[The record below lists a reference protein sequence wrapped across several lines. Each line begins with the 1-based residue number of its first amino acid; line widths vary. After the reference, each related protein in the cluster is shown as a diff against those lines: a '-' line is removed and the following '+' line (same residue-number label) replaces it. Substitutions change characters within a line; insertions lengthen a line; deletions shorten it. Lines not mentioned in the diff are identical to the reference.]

1 MKNFHKRTLL
11 KIANVQMGLVYMP
24 TTTLTWVVNKAKTT
38 KQANADF
45 LFLLT
50 NKEYVRIF
58 ENWGE
63 KNWELATTNANELM
77 LSLRKRV

>member
-1 MKNFHKRTLL
+1 M
-11 KIANVQMGLVYMP
+11 ANVNMGLIYMP
-24 TTTLTWVVNKAKTT
+24 TVTLTWVVNKAKTT

-63 KNWELATTNANELM
+63 KNWDLAKINAIEM
-77 LSLRKRV
+77 MQALRERV

>member
-1 MKNFHKRTLL
+1 MKNFQKRTLL
-11 KIANVQMGLVYMP
+11 KMANVNMGLIYMP
-24 TTTLTWVVNKAKTT
+24 TVTLTWVIKKAKST
-38 KQANADF
+38 KQANEDF

-63 KNWELATTNANELM
+63 KNWDLAKINAIEM
-77 LSLRKRV
+77 MQALRDRV

>member
-1 MKNFHKRTLL
+1 MSNFQKRTLL
-11 KIANVQMGLVYMP
+11 KMANVNMGLIYMP
-24 TTTLTWVVNKAKTT
+24 TVTLTWVVNKAKTT

-63 KNWELATTNANELM
+63 KNWDLAKINAIEM
-77 LSLRKRV
+77 MQALRERV

>member
-1 MKNFHKRTLL
+1 MKNFQKRTLL
-11 KIANVQMGLVYMP
+11 KMANVKMGLVYMP

-45 LFLLT
+45 LFLLI

-63 KNWELATTNANELM
+63 KNWELAKINATEM
-77 LSLRKRV
+77 MQALRERV